1 MEKIDKWDLVKKRV
15 SLGVCFLGL
24 GLFLFAPLRAQQEAK
39 AVFVSMP
46 DSLSPLLTAVNRA
59 DFIDFLESKMKAK
72 VENRFGGESEMT
84 DLNKDY
90 IRIQMTPQSTW
101 QMKLLAVNDSTQV
114 ICTVSTACAPACDS
128 SLRFYTTD
136 WKPLADSQF
145 ISLPVM
151 SDFLSTPDSTTIY
164 DFDEARRSADML
176 LMKADFSKDNSELTL
191 TLTTP
196 DYMAKETAEKLKPF
210 LRRPIVYHWK
220 NGVFTK

>member
-1 MEKIDKWDLVKKRV
+1 MKINRLVSAIFFFV
-15 SLGVCFLGL
+15 V
-24 GLFLFAPLRAQQEAK
+24 GLFSLASLQAQEAK
-39 AVFVSMP
+39 TLFVNIP
-46 DSLSPLLTAVNRA
+46 DSLTPLLTKVNRE
-59 DFIDFLESKMKAK
+59 DCIDFLESKMKAQ
-72 VENRFGGESEMT
+72 VENRFGKKSEMT
-84 DLNKDY
+84 ELGTDY
-90 IRIQMTPQSTW
+90 VRMQMSPQTSW
-101 QMKLLAVNDSTQV
+101 QMKVLALSDTAKVV
-114 ICTVSTACAPACDS
+114 CLVSTACAPACDS